1 MSDTPPVSTP
11 RRLLNRVMRRAPV
24 VAVLQLSGVIAA
36 SSRLHSGLNLAG
48 MAPHIEAAFAQ
59 RHLSAVALV
68 INSPG
73 GSPAQTSL
81 IFRRIRAL
89 AAENDVP
96 VIAFTEDVAASGGY
110 WLACAADEIYADESS
125 IVGSIGV
132 VASSFGFVELME
144 KFGVERRLHTQ
155 GDKKILMDPFSAE
168 KPADVRRL
176 TALQKDIFR
185 AFKDAVQE
193 RRGEKLTLSER
204 QAFSGEIWTGR
215 KAVEHGLVDG
225 IGDLRSVMR
234 ERYGDDVRFKV
245 LGKEPGLL
253 SRLMRRRFGGSGT
266 AYPDTPLMPG
276 NWADQL
282 ISAVEARTLWSRFGL

>member
-1 MSDTPPVSTP
+1 MSDSPLISTP
-11 RRLLNRVMRRAPV
+11 RRLIDRVLRRAPV
-24 VAVLQLSGVIAA
+24 VAVLRLSGVIAA
-36 SSRLHSGLNLAG
+36 SSRLHPGLNLAAL
-48 MAPHIEAAFAQ
+48 APHIEAAFSQ
-59 RHLSAVALV
+59 RRLKAVALA

-89 AAENDVP
+89 AAEKDVP
-96 VIAFTEDVAASGGY
+96 VLAFTEDVAASGGY
-110 WLACAADEIYADESS
+110 WLACAADEIFADESS
-125 IVGSIGV
+125 IIGSIGV

-155 GDKKILMDPFSAE
+155 GDKKSLMDPFSPE

-176 TALQKDIFR
+176 TALQKDIFE
-185 AFKDAVQE
+185 AFKDTVRE
-193 RRGEKLTLSER
+193 RRGKKLKLAER

-215 KAVEHGLVDG
+215 KALKHGLIDG

-245 LGKEPGLL
+245 LGREPGLL
-253 SRLMRRRFGGSGT
+253 GRLMRRRFSGT
-266 AYPDTPLMPG
+266 GTAFPDTPVMPG

>member
-1 MSDTPPVSTP
+1 MTDNPFISTP
-11 RRLLNRVMRRAPV
+11 RRWLHRVARRAPV
-24 VAVLQLSGVIAA
+24 VAVLRLSGVIAT

-48 MAPHIEAAFAQ
+48 LAPHIEAAFRQ
-59 RHLSAVALV
+59 RRLKAVALA

-89 AAENDVP
+89 ATENDIP
-96 VIAFTEDVAASGGY
+96 VLAFTEDVAASGGY
-110 WLACAADEIYADESS
+110 WLACAADEIFADESS
-125 IVGSIGV
+125 IIGSIGV
-132 VASSFGFVELME
+132 VASSFGFVELMQ

-155 GDKKILMDPFSAE
+155 GDKKSLMDPFSPE

-176 TALQKDIFR
+176 KALQKDIFE
-185 AFKDAVQE
+185 AFKDTVRE
-193 RRGEKLTLSER
+193 RRGEKLTLAER

-215 KAVEHGLVDG
+215 KALQHGLIDG

-245 LGKEPGLL
+245 LGREPGLL
-253 SRLMRRRFGGSGT
+253 SRLMRRRFSGT
-266 AYPDTPLMPG
+266 GTTFPDTPMMPG

-282 ISAVEARTLWSRFGL
+282 ISAVETRTLWSRFGL

>member
-1 MSDTPPVSTP
+1 MA
-11 RRLLNRVMRRAPV
+11 RVMRRAPV
-24 VAVLQLSGVIAA
+24 VTVLRLSGVIAA
-36 SSRLHSGLNLAG
+36 SSRLHSGLNLAAL
-48 MAPHIEAAFAQ
+48 APHIEAAFSQ
-59 RHLSAVALV
+59 RRLKAVALA

-89 AAENDVP
+89 AAENEVP
-96 VIAFTEDVAASGGY
+96 VLAFTEDVAASGGY
-110 WLACAADEIYADESS
+110 WLACAADEIFADESS
-125 IVGSIGV
+125 IIGSIGV

-155 GDKKILMDPFSAE
+155 GDKKSLMDPFSPE

-176 TALQKDIFR
+176 TALQKDIFE
-185 AFKDAVQE
+185 AFKDTVRE
-193 RRGEKLTLSER
+193 RRGEKLTLADR

-215 KAVEHGLVDG
+215 KALKHGLIDG

-234 ERYGDDVRFKV
+234 ERYGEDVRFKV
-245 LGKEPGLL
+245 LGREPRML
-253 SRLMRRRFGGSGT
+253 SRLMRRRFGGTGT
-266 AYPDTPLMPG
+266 AFPDIPDIPVMPG

>member
-1 MSDTPPVSTP
+1 MTDNPLISAP
-11 RRLLNRVMRRAPV
+11 RRWLHRVARRAPV
-24 VAVLQLSGVIAA
+24 VAVLRLSGVIAT

-48 MAPHIEAAFAQ
+48 LAPHIEAAFRQ
-59 RHLSAVALV
+59 RRLKAVALA

-89 AAENDVP
+89 ATENDIP
-96 VIAFTEDVAASGGY
+96 VLAFTEDVAASGGY
-110 WLACAADEIYADESS
+110 WLACAADEIFADESS
-125 IVGSIGV
+125 IIGSIGV
-132 VASSFGFVELME
+132 VASSFGFVELMQ

-155 GDKKILMDPFSAE
+155 GDKKSLMDPFSPE

-176 TALQKDIFR
+176 KALQKNIFE
-185 AFKDAVQE
+185 AFKDTVRE
-193 RRGEKLTLSER
+193 RRGEKLTLAER

-215 KAVEHGLVDG
+215 KALEHGLIDG

-234 ERYGDDVRFKV
+234 ERYGEDVRFKV
-245 LGKEPGLL
+245 LGREPGLL
-253 SRLMRRRFGGSGT
+253 SRLMRRRFSGT
-266 AYPDTPLMPG
+266 GTTFPDIPMMPG

-282 ISAVEARTLWSRFGL
+282 ISAVETRTLWSRFGL

>member
-1 MSDTPPVSTP
+1 MTDNPLISTP
-11 RRLLNRVMRRAPV
+11 RRWLGRVVRRAPV
-24 VAVLQLSGVIAA
+24 VAVLRLSGVIAA
-36 SSRLHSGLNLAG
+36 SSRLHSGLNLATF
-48 MAPHIEAAFAQ
+48 APHIEAAFSQ
-59 RHLSAVALV
+59 RRLKAVALA

-89 AAENDVP
+89 AVENDIP
-96 VIAFTEDVAASGGY
+96 VLAFTEDVAASGGY
-110 WLACAADEIYADESS
+110 WLACAADEIFADESS
-125 IVGSIGV
+125 IIGSIGV

-155 GDKKILMDPFSAE
+155 GDKKSLMDPFSPE

-176 TALQKDIFR
+176 TALQKDIFE
-185 AFKDAVQE
+185 AFKDAVRE
-193 RRGEKLTLSER
+193 RRGKKLTLSER

-245 LGKEPGLL
+245 LGREPGLL
-253 SRLMRRRFGGSGT
+253 SRLMRRRFSGT
-266 AYPDTPLMPG
+266 GTMFPDTPVMPG

>member
-1 MSDTPPVSTP
+1 MSDDPFTSMP
-11 RRLLNRVMRRAPV
+11 RRLLDRVMRRAPV
-24 VAVLQLSGVIAA
+24 VSVLRLSGVIAA
-36 SSRLHSGLNLAG
+36 SSRIHSGLNLATL
-48 MAPHIEAAFAQ
+48 APFIEAAFGQRRAQ
-59 RHLSAVALV
+59 AVALA

-81 IFRRIRAL
+81 IARRIRSL
-89 AAENDVP
+89 SEEHEIP
-96 VIAFTEDVAASGGY
+96 VVAFVEDVAASGGY

-132 VASSFGFVELME
+132 VASSFGFVEMME
-144 KFGVERRLHTQ
+144 KLGVERRLHTQ
-155 GDKKILMDPFSAE
+155 GDKKSLLDPFSPE

-176 TALQKDIFR
+176 TSLQKDIFE
-185 AFKDAVQE
+185 AFKDAVRE
-193 RRGEKLTLSER
+193 RRGEKLTLAER

-215 KAVEHGLVDG
+215 KALEHGLIDG

-234 ERYGDDVRFKV
+234 ERYGEEVRFKV
-245 LGKEPGLL
+245 LSREPGLL
-253 SRLMRRRFGGSGT
+253 SRLLRRRFGGSASAAPET
-266 AYPDTPLMPG
+266 TFVPG

>member
-1 MSDTPPVSTP
+1 MTDNPLISTP
-11 RRLLNRVMRRAPV
+11 RRWLHRVVRRAPV
-24 VAVLQLSGVIAA
+24 VAVLRLSGVIAT
-36 SSRLHSGLNLAG
+36 SSRLHAGLNLATL
-48 MAPHIEAAFAQ
+48 APHIEAAFRQ
-59 RHLSAVALV
+59 RRLKAVALA

-89 AAENDVP
+89 ATENDIP
-96 VIAFTEDVAASGGY
+96 VLAFTEDVAASGGY
-110 WLACAADEIYADESS
+110 WLACAADEIFADESS
-125 IVGSIGV
+125 IIGSIGV
-132 VASSFGFVELME
+132 VASSFGFVELMQ

-155 GDKKILMDPFSAE
+155 GDKKSLMDPFSPE

-176 TALQKDIFR
+176 MALQKNIFE
-185 AFKDAVQE
+185 AFKDTVRE
-193 RRGEKLTLSER
+193 RRGEKLTLAER

-215 KAVEHGLVDG
+215 KALEHGLIDG

-245 LGKEPGLL
+245 LGREPGLL
-253 SRLMRRRFGGSGT
+253 SRLMRRRFSGT
-266 AYPDTPLMPG
+266 ATTYPDTPMMPG

-282 ISAVEARTLWSRFGL
+282 ISAVETRTLWSRFGL